1 MTIQDLPFQS
11 SRFHFLM
18 CRQEP
23 VPVFLLSVIRVL
35 AKDARLQNTS
45 LGHIEQLIKKH
56 EFTESLPVTKI

>member
-1 MTIQDLPFQS
+1 
-11 SRFHFLM
+11 M

-23 VPVFLLSVIRVL
+23 IPVFLLSVIRVL